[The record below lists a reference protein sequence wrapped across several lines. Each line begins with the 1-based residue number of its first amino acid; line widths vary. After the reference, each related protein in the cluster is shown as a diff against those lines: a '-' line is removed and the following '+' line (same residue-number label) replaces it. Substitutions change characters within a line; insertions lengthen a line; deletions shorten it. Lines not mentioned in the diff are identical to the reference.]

1 MYKVTESKLNEI
13 INLLNSFNKINTD
26 RIDNKQL
33 LTFKVKALKLS
44 NSIKKE
50 YTKIKPLYAK

>member
-1 MYKVTESKLNEI
+1 MYKITESKLNEI
-13 INLLNSFNKINTD
+13 TNLLDSFNKINTD

-44 NSIKKE
+44 NSIKEE
-50 YTKIKPLYAK
+50 YTKIKPL